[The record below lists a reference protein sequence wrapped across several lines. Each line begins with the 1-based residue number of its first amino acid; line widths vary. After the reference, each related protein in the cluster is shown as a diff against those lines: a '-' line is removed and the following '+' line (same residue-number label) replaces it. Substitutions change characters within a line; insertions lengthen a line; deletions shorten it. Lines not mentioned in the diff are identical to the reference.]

1 MMRAIDE
8 ESPIP
13 ECIICK
19 ETELESSKKLLS
31 NILCDCFYN
40 YHQKCMEKWL
50 KGKEKKCML
59 CDKNIDFIM
68 PQTHLELIRIQI
80 IRRRQQQQSRSD
92 LIRICMVI
100 MALFV
105 IFIVGG
111 FIFYLLIK
119 RGNI

>member
-13 ECIICK
+13 DCIICK

-40 YHQKCMEKWL
+40 YHQKCMEKWF
-50 KGKEKKCML
+50 KGKEKKCIL

-68 PQTHLELIRIQI
+68 PPTQLELIRIQI
-80 IRRRQQQQSRSD
+80 VSRRRQQQARTD
-92 LIRICMVI
+92 FIRISMIIVGLLMI
-100 MALFV
+100 FV
-105 IFIVGG
+105 VGG
-111 FIFYLLIK
+111 FIIYLLIK
-119 RGNI
+119 RGSI